1 MHAEVINNMYNVL
14 LPSAVVAMWLY
25 CKSEFDKCKKDRQ
38 VQWKAILKLSR
49 IVHSVKECPVNG
61 CGLRKEAF
69 EALQELDEDLD
80 PKEVRDMAMKDLNI
94 KAEVSRY
101 HVPA

>member
-69 EALQELDEDLD
+69 EALQDLNEDLA
-80 PKEVRDMAMKDLNI
+80 PEEVKNRVMTELNI
-94 KAEVSRY
+94 KEKGACY